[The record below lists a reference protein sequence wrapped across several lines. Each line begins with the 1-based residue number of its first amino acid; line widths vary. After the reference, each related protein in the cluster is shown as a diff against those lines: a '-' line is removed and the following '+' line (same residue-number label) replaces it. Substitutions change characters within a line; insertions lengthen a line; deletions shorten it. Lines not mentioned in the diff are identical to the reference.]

1 VAERGWPRCV
11 ARSGRLGAAP
21 PLAQDTGHPATG
33 TRRRCSAFLSLRPAP
48 CQPPTLGP
56 RASRASDGP
65 RGQGVPAPAA
75 QGGTAAPGGA
85 ATGGYLS
92 RTPRKGSAQQAL
104 AYACP
109 SLRRQAVRCME
120 GATPVWSQEP
130 TKISGFSSG
139 LRGKWPEDELCP
151 TDQR

>member
-1 VAERGWPRCV
+1 MGFRDLRPARLVGSHRERAGRGRPSASKRSCGQRVASVAERGWPRCV

-92 RTPRKGSAQQAL
+92 RTPR
-104 AYACP
+104 YAH
-109 SLRRQAVRCME
+109 A
-120 GATPVWSQEP
+120 
-130 TKISGFSSG
+130 
-139 LRGKWPEDELCP
+139 
-151 TDQR
+151 